1 MTVPLLAR
9 FVLRQQSQDAPR
21 TYETTEMHALALTYR
36 LDTNHSSNGTKNN
49 IITFSRF
56 LAPLRPLASST
67 PPFVAAGT
75 AMALNMPLD
84 IVRVSSSDYKECWN
98 IWIVYTL
105 ASDSSSP
112 PPKKIKLSSSDST
125 HIREIDRNSINA
137 VKKVADGLWSH
148 SQQLL
153 YFLAEETSTWFAV
166 STCVK
171 SLSTCAGV
179 KRSCR
184 AYCQPWWT
192 GL

>member
-1 MTVPLLAR
+1 
-9 FVLRQQSQDAPR
+9 
-21 TYETTEMHALALTYR
+21 MHALALTYR

-153 YFLAEETSTWFAV
+153 YFWQKKQALDLLFQLALRASVPVPASNAAV
-166 STCVK
+166 ERIVSHGGLVFSAHLCRMTDK
-171 SLSTCAGV
+171 SLTS
-179 KRSCR
+179 
-184 AYCQPWWT
+184 
-192 GL
+192 L